1 MISFFFYESHLW
13 MSIEYSCVRV
23 TLPLRCSLFS
33 ISTEYETILRCTFP
47 SCLFRDAPMRE
58 GASSARDHDA
68 VSPRPSQLASRNRFP
83 ISASA
88 HLHSPAAGSPLG
100 DPASE
105 SVGGAGPGARQ
116 PAHQTSRWQ
125 QRVQEEGEVWVCA
138 VRCGAAAGR
147 STSLRRR
154 SPGYRASPM
163 AHKGPDAP
171 GVSGIS
177 SGSTVKL
184 KDLAPAATNNV
195 NTTFIVLDKAARAPP
210 PPPHGR
216 ADAREETCLALV
228 ADETAAAHF
237 LLWGAERDAFEP
249 GDIVRLTG
257 GIFSY
262 HRSNSLVLRAG
273 RRGRAEKVGEFTMLF
288 VETPNMSEVKWV
300 RDPGDPR
307 RMVQEAV
314 VSPHSQVFKPLQ

>member
-33 ISTEYETILRCTFP
+33 TSTEYETILRCTFLP
-47 SCLFRDAPMRE
+47 SCLFRVAPMRE

-68 VSPRPSQLASRNRFP
+68 VSPRPSQLASRNRSP

-88 HLHSPAAGSPLG
+88 HLHSPAAGPPLG

-138 VRCGAAAGR
+138 VRCGAAVGR

-163 AHKGPDAP
+163 AHKGVTPQFP
-171 GVSGIS
+171 PKYLTSGI
-177 SGSTVKL
+177 
-184 KDLAPAATNNV
+184 
-195 NTTFIVLDKAARAPP
+195 
-210 PPPHGR
+210 
-216 ADAREETCLALV
+216 
-228 ADETAAAHF
+228 
-237 LLWGAERDAFEP
+237 
-249 GDIVRLTG
+249 
-257 GIFSY
+257 
-262 HRSNSLVLRAG
+262 
-273 RRGRAEKVGEFTMLF
+273 
-288 VETPNMSEVKWV
+288 
-300 RDPGDPR
+300 
-307 RMVQEAV
+307 
-314 VSPHSQVFKPLQ
+314 

>member
-1 MISFFFYESHLW
+1 MAYYAVWYGRGAYFRGYAHKGTHMISFFFYESHLW

-163 AHKGPDAP
+163 AHKGVTPQFP
-171 GVSGIS
+171 PKYLTCGI
-177 SGSTVKL
+177 
-184 KDLAPAATNNV
+184 
-195 NTTFIVLDKAARAPP
+195 
-210 PPPHGR
+210 
-216 ADAREETCLALV
+216 
-228 ADETAAAHF
+228 
-237 LLWGAERDAFEP
+237 
-249 GDIVRLTG
+249 
-257 GIFSY
+257 
-262 HRSNSLVLRAG
+262 
-273 RRGRAEKVGEFTMLF
+273 
-288 VETPNMSEVKWV
+288 
-300 RDPGDPR
+300 
-307 RMVQEAV
+307 
-314 VSPHSQVFKPLQ
+314 